1 MVDVD
6 VPTITV
12 TELTRSIK
20 QVLEEGFPFFS
31 VTGEISN
38 FRPASSGHWFFTLKD
53 EGAQISCVIFRSNA
67 WKTTFT
73 PQDGDKVTITG
84 SLDLYPPRGTYQI
97 ICETIVKTGFGNLLA
112 ILEERKVRYQQKGYF
127 DRKRPLPK
135 NPTKLGIITSET
147 GAALQDV
154 LSVLRRRAPSLKILL
169 FPSLV
174 QGAEAAQSI
183 AFRIEQANLLSD
195 CDVLLI
201 TRGGGSIED
210 LLPFSEE
217 VVLEAI
223 HESTIPTVSAIGH
236 EIDWALSD
244 FVADLRAPTPSA
256 AAELISKGIYDS
268 KTELVRLRQQLV
280 AAIEHQLLRAEMVV
294 GKVSIPSLKA
304 YLLTQVDRRQ
314 FRLANAQLALS
325 NGIDDQLARRRNK
338 LTLLSNQ
345 LSALSP
351 LAILER
357 GFALVSTKE
366 GAVLRSSKPVREG
379 DRLKIR
385 WIDGERS
392 VRVEE
397 QDEL

>member
-1 MVDVD
+1 MDI
-6 VPTITV
+6 PTITV

-20 QVLEEGFPFFS
+20 RVLEEGFPFFS
-31 VTGEISN
+31 VAGEISN

-53 EGAQISCVIFRSNA
+53 EGAQIGCVLFRSQA
-67 WKTTFT
+67 WKVSFT
-73 PQDGDKVTITG
+73 PQDGDKVTVTG

-97 ICETIVKTGFGNLLA
+97 RCETMVKTGYGNLLA
-112 ILEERKVRYQQKGYF
+112 LLEERKLRYRQKGYF

-135 NPTKLGIITSET
+135 TPRKLGIITSAT

-154 LSVLRRRAPSLKILL
+154 LSVLRRRAPSLDILV

-174 QGAEAAQSI
+174 QGAEAARSI

-195 CDVLLI
+195 CDVLLV

-223 HESTIPTVSAIGH
+223 HASAIPVVSAVGH
-236 EIDWALSD
+236 EVDWALSD

-268 KTELVRLRQQLV
+268 KTELVRIRQRLV
-280 AAIEHQLLRAEMVV
+280 AAINQQLLRAEVRT
-294 GKVSIPSLKA
+294 GRASIPTLRA
-304 YLLTQVDRRQ
+304 YLQAQVDRRR

-325 NGIDDQLARRRNK
+325 TGIEDRLHERRNR
-338 LTLLSNQ
+338 LTLLTNQ
-345 LSALSP
+345 LNALSP

-357 GFALVSTKE
+357 GFAIVSTE
-366 GAVLRSSKPVREG
+366 TGSMLRSSRPVKDG
-379 DRLKIR
+379 DRLRIR
-385 WIDGERS
+385 WIDGQRS

>member
-1 MVDVD
+1 VD

-135 NPTKLGIITSET
+135 NPTKLGIITSAT

-154 LSVLRRRAPSLKILL
+154 LSVLRRRAPSLEILL

-210 LLPFSEE
+210 LMPFSEE

-268 KTELVRLRQQLV
+268 KTELVRLKQRLV
-280 AAIEHQLLRAEMVV
+280 AAIEHQLLRAEVAV

-325 NGIDDQLARRRNK
+325 GNIEDQLTHKRNR
-338 LTLLSNQ
+338 LTLLTNQ
-345 LSALSP
+345 LNALSP

-357 GFALVSTKE
+357 GFALVSTEE
-366 GAVLRSSKPVREG
+366 GSVLRSSRPVRDG

>member
-1 MVDVD
+1 MD

-135 NPTKLGIITSET
+135 NPTKLGIITSAT

-154 LSVLRRRAPSLKILL
+154 LSVLRRRAPSLEILL

-268 KTELVRLRQQLV
+268 KTELVRLKQRLV
-280 AAIEHQLLRAEMVV
+280 AAIEHQLLRAEVAV

-325 NGIDDQLARRRNK
+325 GSIEDQLTHKRNR
-338 LTLLSNQ
+338 LTLLTNQ
-345 LSALSP
+345 LNALSP

-357 GFALVSTKE
+357 GFALVSTEE
-366 GAVLRSSKPVREG
+366 GSVLRSSRPVRDG

>member
-1 MVDVD
+1 MD

>member
-1 MVDVD
+1 
-6 VPTITV
+6 
-12 TELTRSIK
+12 
-20 QVLEEGFPFFS
+20 
-31 VTGEISN
+31 
-38 FRPASSGHWFFTLKD
+38 
-53 EGAQISCVIFRSNA
+53 
-67 WKTTFT
+67 
-73 PQDGDKVTITG
+73 
-84 SLDLYPPRGTYQI
+84 
-97 ICETIVKTGFGNLLA
+97 
-112 ILEERKVRYQQKGYF
+112 
-127 DRKRPLPK
+127 
-135 NPTKLGIITSET
+135 
-147 GAALQDV
+147 
-154 LSVLRRRAPSLKILL
+154 
-169 FPSLV
+169 LV

-210 LLPFSEE
+210 LMPFSEE

-268 KTELVRLRQQLV
+268 KTELVRLKQRLV
-280 AAIEHQLLRAEMVV
+280 AAIEHQLLRAEVAV

-325 NGIDDQLARRRNK
+325 GNIEDQLTHKRNR
-338 LTLLSNQ
+338 LTLLTNQ
-345 LSALSP
+345 LNALSP

-357 GFALVSTKE
+357 GFALVSTEE
-366 GAVLRSSKPVREG
+366 GSVLRSSRPVRDG

>member
-1 MVDVD
+1 MDIPSV
-6 VPTITV
+6 TV
-12 TELTRSIK
+12 SELTASIK

-67 WKTTFT
+67 WKVNFT

-97 ICETIVKTGFGNLLA
+97 KCETIVKTGFGDLLA
-112 ILEERKVRYQQKGYF
+112 LLEARKVRYQQKGYF
-127 DRKRPLPK
+127 DRKRTLPK
-135 NPTKLGIITSET
+135 NPKKLGIITSAT

-154 LSVLRRRAPSLKILL
+154 LSVLKRRAPALDILI

-174 QGAEAAQSI
+174 QGSEAAGSI

-195 CDVLLI
+195 CDILLI

-217 VVLEAI
+217 LVLEAI
-223 HESTIPTVSAIGH
+223 FNSTIPTVSAIGH

-268 KTELVRLRQQLV
+268 
-280 AAIEHQLLRAEMVV
+280 AAQVHTLKRGLITSMEKQLLRAEARLGRM
-294 GKVSIPSLKA
+294 SIPALRS
-304 YLLTQVDRRQ
+304 YLLAHVDRRQ

-325 NGIDDQLARRRNK
+325 TTIEKQLSRRTNK
-338 LTLLSNQ
+338 LQIITNQ
-345 LSALSP
+345 LNALSP

-357 GFALVSTKE
+357 GFAVVYSTDGTLVPTQKATQSGE
-366 GAVLRSSKPVREG
+366 
-379 DRLKIR
+379 RLKIR
-385 WIDGERS
+385 WIDGDRS

-397 QDEL
+397 

>member
-1 MVDVD
+1 MD

-97 ICETIVKTGFGNLLA
+97 ICETIVKTGYGNLLA
-112 ILEERKVRYQQKGYF
+112 LLEERKVRYQQKGYF

-135 NPTKLGIITSET
+135 NPTKLGIITSAT

-154 LSVLRRRAPSLKILL
+154 LSVLRRRAPSLEILL

-223 HESTIPTVSAIGH
+223 HASAIPTVSAIGH

-268 KTELVRLRQQLV
+268 KTELVRLKQRLV
-280 AAIEHQLLRAEMVV
+280 AAIEHQLLRAEVAV

-325 NGIDDQLARRRNK
+325 GSIEDQLTHKRNR
-338 LTLLSNQ
+338 LTLLTNQ
-345 LSALSP
+345 LNALSP

-357 GFALVSTKE
+357 GFALVSTEE
-366 GAVLRSSKPVREG
+366 GSVLRSSRPVRDG

>member
-1 MVDVD
+1 MD

-97 ICETIVKTGFGNLLA
+97 ICETIVKTGYGNLLA
-112 ILEERKVRYQQKGYF
+112 LLEERKVRYQQKGYF

-135 NPTKLGIITSET
+135 NPTKLGIITSAT

-154 LSVLRRRAPSLKILL
+154 LSVLRRRAPSLEILL

-223 HESTIPTVSAIGH
+223 HASAIPTVSAIGH

-280 AAIEHQLLRAEMVV
+280 AAIEHQLLRAEVAV

-325 NGIDDQLARRRNK
+325 GSIEDQLTHKRNR
-338 LTLLSNQ
+338 LTLLTNQ
-345 LSALSP
+345 LNALSP

-357 GFALVSTKE
+357 GFALVSTEE
-366 GAVLRSSKPVREG
+366 GSVLRSSRPVRDG

>member
-1 MVDVD
+1 MD

-97 ICETIVKTGFGNLLA
+97 ICETIVKTGYGNLLA
-112 ILEERKVRYQQKGYF
+112 LLEERKVRYQQKGYF

-135 NPTKLGIITSET
+135 NPTKLGIITSAT

-154 LSVLRRRAPSLKILL
+154 LSVLRRRAPSLEILL

-210 LLPFSEE
+210 LMPFSEE

-268 KTELVRLRQQLV
+268 KTELVRLKQRLV
-280 AAIEHQLLRAEMVV
+280 AAIEHQLLRAEVAV

-325 NGIDDQLARRRNK
+325 GSIEDQLTHKRNR
-338 LTLLSNQ
+338 LTLLTNQ
-345 LSALSP
+345 LNALSP

-357 GFALVSTKE
+357 GFALVSTEE
-366 GAVLRSSKPVREG
+366 GSVLRSSRPVRDG

>member
-1 MVDVD
+1 MD

-97 ICETIVKTGFGNLLA
+97 ICETIVKTGYGNLLA
-112 ILEERKVRYQQKGYF
+112 LLEERKVRYQQKGYF

-135 NPTKLGIITSET
+135 NPTKLGIITSAT

-154 LSVLRRRAPSLKILL
+154 LSVLRRRAPSLEILL

-268 KTELVRLRQQLV
+268 KTELVRLKQRLV
-280 AAIEHQLLRAEMVV
+280 AAIEHQLLRAEVAV

-325 NGIDDQLARRRNK
+325 GSIEDQLTHKRNR
-338 LTLLSNQ
+338 LTLLTNQ
-345 LSALSP
+345 LNALSP

-357 GFALVSTKE
+357 GFALVSTEE
-366 GAVLRSSKPVREG
+366 GSVLRSSRPVRDG

>member
-1 MVDVD
+1 MD

-53 EGAQISCVIFRSNA
+53 EGAQIGCVIFRSNA
-67 WKTTFT
+67 WKVTFT

-97 ICETIVKTGFGNLLA
+97 KCETIVKTGFGNLLA
-112 ILEERKVRYQQKGYF
+112 LLEERKTRYQQKGYF

-135 NPTKLGIITSET
+135 TPRRLGIITSAT

-154 LSVLRRRAPSLKILL
+154 LSVLGRRAPSLEILI
-169 FPSLV
+169 FPSPV

-217 VVLEAI
+217 AVLEAI
-223 HESTIPTVSAIGH
+223 HASEIPTVSAIGH

-268 KTELVRLRQQLV
+268 KTELVRIRQRLI
-280 AAIEHQLLRAEMVV
+280 AAIEYRLLRAEAAV
-294 GKVSIPSLKA
+294 GKVSVPALRA
-304 YLLTQVDRRQ
+304 YLLAQVDRRQ

-351 LAILER
+351 LAVLER

-366 GAVLRSSKPVREG
+366 GAVLRSSKPVHDG

>member
-1 MVDVD
+1 VD

-135 NPTKLGIITSET
+135 NPTKLGIITSAT

-154 LSVLRRRAPSLKILL
+154 LSVLRRRAPSLEILL

-210 LLPFSEE
+210 LMPFSEE

-268 KTELVRLRQQLV
+268 KTELVRLKQRLV
-280 AAIEHQLLRAEMVV
+280 AAIEHQLLRAEVAV

-325 NGIDDQLARRRNK
+325 GSIEDQLTHKRNR
-338 LTLLSNQ
+338 LTLLTNQ
-345 LSALSP
+345 LNALSP

-357 GFALVSTKE
+357 GFALVSTEE
-366 GAVLRSSKPVREG
+366 GSVLRSSRPVRDG

>member
-1 MVDVD
+1 MD

-135 NPTKLGIITSET
+135 NPTKLGIITSAT

-154 LSVLRRRAPSLKILL
+154 LSVLRRRAPSLEILL

-210 LLPFSEE
+210 LMPFSEE

-268 KTELVRLRQQLV
+268 KTELVRLKQRLV
-280 AAIEHQLLRAEMVV
+280 AAIEHQLLRAEVAV

-325 NGIDDQLARRRNK
+325 GSIEDQLTHKRNR
-338 LTLLSNQ
+338 LTLLTNQ
-345 LSALSP
+345 LNALSP

-357 GFALVSTKE
+357 GFALVSTEE
-366 GAVLRSSKPVREG
+366 GSVLRSSRPVRDG